1 MRWPR
6 AVRSAHAK
14 TAGLVPTA
22 NALKSRWYKTN
33 IERAGALSPMLVG
46 SNCSLQAHSPCATTA
61 ALCLPAAMPT
71 HLMPLAPGATHTNSC
86 KHAYMM
92 LTAHA
97 RVMRSGI
104 IWRLFV
110 DELSRRDVLKRCS

>member
-1 MRWPR
+1 MACALGVAEAEGTSQERL
-6 AVRSAHAK
+6 RSAD
-14 TAGLVPTA
+14 
-22 NALKSRWYKTN
+22 ALKNSMFQSAASC
-33 IERAGALSPMLVG
+33 AGALSLMMDG
-46 SNCSLQAHSPCATTA
+46 SNSSLQARSPCTTAA

-104 IWRLFV
+104 IWRLSV
-110 DELSRRDVLKRCS
+110 DELSRRDALKRCS